1 MDDRAH
7 AHRAVLR
14 RGGMEGVESLG
25 SGRERTPH
33 STQTSITC
41 RLLETSA
48 YAVGYK
54 RWLECTPRE
63 PLLPATYAKRK

>member
-1 MDDRAH
+1 VDDRAH
-7 AHRAVLR
+7 AHR
-14 RGGMEGVESLG
+14 GGMERVESLG

-48 YAVGYK
+48 YAAGYK
-54 RWLECTPRE
+54 RWLNTEV
-63 PLLPATYAKRK
+63 L